1 MEKVLIEATLE
12 AKRWSCPFRTH
23 MAIQTRARL
32 WLVSTA
38 TGQALTEPRIIHT
51 NTVYSLA
58 SVRTGERVYINVVDE
73 QGDTYEEPYTL
84 TKVAETDLGDQ
95 QVLELTVG
103 DYQYTKE
110 GLMIGKYE
118 GQLVME
124 AIEYVASLEVY
135 APYVYFN
142 IQYNVTYKFEN
153 RKTNEVVYFKV
164 REGAGDDEYTNSF
177 GWVQNGSDWYYQNK
191 YEHLRTG
198 WLQVNDSWYYLD
210 PTDGCMQTGWIHL
223 NKQWYYLNAN
233 GAMQT
238 EWAKIGQTWYFFDT
252 NGRMQTGWVKVRT
265 NWYYLGDN
273 GAMQTGLHRYGNKW
287 YYFPDSGVMQT
298 GWTKVGD
305 RWYYLNNSGHMQA
318 GWVKGGT
325 TWYYLSTS
333 GHMQTG
339 WQRINGNWYYL
350 NSSGAMQTGWI
361 KEKNKW
367 YYLGTSGV
375 WQK

>member
-1 MEKVLIEATLE
+1 MQPVQVE
-12 AKRWSCPFRTH
+12 AKEWPKVTSKAYVIQEASETVGLYEERVHQLERPDGESTYRGYFRSEEVELSISYTH
-23 MAIQTRARL
+23 GNPNTHEVVV
-32 WLVSTA
+32 VSTA

-95 QVLELTVG
+95 QVLELAVG

-177 GWVQNGSDWYYQNK
+177 GWVQNGSDW
-191 YEHLRTG
+191 
-198 WLQVNDSWYYLD
+198 
-210 PTDGCMQTGWIHL
+210 
-223 NKQWYYLNAN
+223 
-233 GAMQT
+233 
-238 EWAKIGQTWYFFDT
+238 
-252 NGRMQTGWVKVRT
+252 
-265 NWYYLGDN
+265 
-273 GAMQTGLHRYGNKW
+273 
-287 YYFPDSGVMQT
+287 
-298 GWTKVGD
+298 
-305 RWYYLNNSGHMQA
+305 
-318 GWVKGGT
+318 
-325 TWYYLSTS
+325 
-333 GHMQTG
+333 
-339 WQRINGNWYYL
+339 
-350 NSSGAMQTGWI
+350 
-361 KEKNKW
+361 
-367 YYLGTSGV
+367 
-375 WQK
+375 